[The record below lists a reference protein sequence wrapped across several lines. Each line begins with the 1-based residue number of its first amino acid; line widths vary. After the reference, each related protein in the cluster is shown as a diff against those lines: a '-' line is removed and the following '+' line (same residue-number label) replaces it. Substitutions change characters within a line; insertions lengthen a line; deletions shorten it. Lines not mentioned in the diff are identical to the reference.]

1 MILRATLGRPA
12 LVGVALALAAIMAA
26 SAQPAPPAQPA
37 QQGGAMNAL
46 QINRDQPVKIESNS
60 LEVRDK
66 SHQATFIGAVK
77 LVQGDTTLKCDTLV
91 VFYEDNAAPAPGAKK
106 AKAPAPKQDAKPGA
120 AAPGGQ
126 QIKRVEAKGNVFI
139 TQKDQTGAGELGV
152 YDLKT
157 NSITL
162 TGNVVVTQGQNVL
175 RGERMVVDMT
185 TGITRVESSGKPGTR
200 VEMLAQPSAAPGATP
215 GAPPAPAPAS
225 PKDAK
230 ATPAPATPA
239 PQAKTP
245 AKPAVGAPTRIN

>member
-1 MILRATLGRPA
+1 MNLRVLFGRQA
-12 LVGVALALAAIMAA
+12 LAGVALALAAAMAA
-26 SAQPAPPAQPA
+26 TAQPAAPPG
-37 QQGGAMNAL
+37 QQTGAMNGL
-46 QINRDQPVKIESNS
+46 TLNRDQPVKIESNS

-66 SHQATFIGAVK
+66 SHQATFIGDVK
-77 LVQGDTTLKCDTLV
+77 LVQGETTLKCNTLV
-91 VFYEDNAAPAPGAKK
+91 VFYDDSPAPTAKK
-106 AKAPAPKQDAKPGA
+106 GKAEKQEAKGA
-120 AAPGGQ
+120 GAPGNQ

-139 TQKDQTGAGELGV
+139 TQKDQTGAGELAV

-185 TGITRVESSGKPGTR
+185 TGITRIESGKPGTR
-200 VEMLAQPSAAPGATP
+200 VEMLAQPSSAPGAP
-215 GAPPAPAPAS
+215 GAPPAPAPGA

-230 ATPAPATPA
+230 ATPPAPA

-245 AKPAVGAPTRIN
+245 PAKPAIGAPTRIN

>member
-1 MILRATLGRPA
+1 MTSRLLLGREA
-12 LVGVALALAAIMAA
+12 LVGVALALAAVMAA
-26 SAQPAPPAQPA
+26 TAQPAPAPAQPA

-66 SHQATFIGAVK
+66 SHQAMFIGDVK
-77 LVQGDTTLKCDTLV
+77 LVQGDTTLKCDTLL
-91 VFYEDNAAPAPGAKK
+91 VFYDDNPPPASAKK
-106 AKAPAPKQDAKPGA
+106 KAEKQVAKAPAG
-120 AAPGGQ
+120 APGGQ

-185 TGITRVESSGKPGTR
+185 TGITRVESGKPGTR
-200 VEMLAQPSAAPGATP
+200 VEMLAQPASAPGAGT
-215 GAPPAPAPAS
+215 PPAPAPAAA
-225 PKDAK
+225 KDAK
-230 ATPAPATPA
+230 ATPAPAPPA

-245 AKPAVGAPTRIN
+245 PAKPGAPTRIN

>member
-1 MILRATLGRPA
+1 MNLRSALSSQA
-12 LVGVALALAAIMAA
+12 LVGVAFALAAIMAA
-26 SAQPAPPAQPA
+26 AAQPAPPAPPA

-46 QINRDQPVKIESNS
+46 QLNRDQPVKIESNS

-66 SHQATFIGAVK
+66 SHQATFIGDVK

-91 VFYEDNAAPAPGAKK
+91 VFYDDNSAPAPGAKK
-106 AKAPAPKQDAKPGA
+106 AKAPKQDANA
-120 AAPGGQ
+120 QSAVPGGQ

-200 VEMLAQPSAAPGATP
+200 VEMLAQPSSAPGVGKDAKAAPPPA
-215 GAPPAPAPAS
+215 APAPAPA
-225 PKDAK
+225 
-230 ATPAPATPA
+230 APT
-239 PQAKTP
+239 
-245 AKPAVGAPTRIN
+245 KPAVGAPTRIN